1 MLILRDPFLREQKSK
16 FNKYCFN
23 ANSKKTMKHRI
34 NEIDILNYI
43 SKKQSMEYASCL
55 LFIVYVIVFYSFP
68 TDVFNNK

>member
-1 MLILRDPFLREQKSK
+1 
-16 FNKYCFN
+16 
-23 ANSKKTMKHRI
+23 MKHHI

-55 LFIVYVIVFYSFP
+55 LFIVYVIAFYSFP